1 MFMHLILTSS
11 SSIGWPEISAV
22 IGVISAAILAF
33 VGLRKLGPEKD
44 SIYISTAQGANV
56 ILKGLNDTLA
66 KELERER
73 EKVTYLEA
81 EVERL
86 KTENANLKLGEHNG

>member
-1 MFMHLILTSS
+1 LTSS